1 MFGDSKDHKA
11 TGSTFAGFKI
21 INFHNCFRN
30 TYNDFSEIRELKSLF
45 LKKCLYIFPIFIFKD
60 DLCVT
65 VMASQTVLAWPA
77 LPPLPQ
83 WVVCPGSE
91 FDSSRIE
98 LNALIDLI
106 NIANPNLNYFTGNG
120 SDYCPQKVL
129 ELENVFLK
137 RFCSSFV
144 YKCFQVYVKI
154 F

>member
-1 MFGDSKDHKA
+1 MAASISRCLEFRKTTKA

-77 LPPLPQ
+77 LPPLPTRSGH
-83 WVVCPGSE
+83 CGPPAPLLHARRRHRPSLEIRSE
-91 FDSSRIE
+91 KRKKIY
-98 LNALIDLI
+98 
-106 NIANPNLNYFTGNG
+106 NIPDF
-120 SDYCPQKVL
+120 PRV
-129 ELENVFLK
+129 VFLNTL
-137 RFCSSFV
+137 
-144 YKCFQVYVKI
+144 YA
-154 F
+154 